1 MSTIPPLPQAA
12 ASAEAEAAVAAEAAT
27 AVVAADASDLLYY
40 VKGKPGDFV
49 AGLCFFCSPGSVF
62 IYTRAK
68 INTLK
73 IQKHRSYGAKSTG
86 LFSGISGCK

>member
-27 AVVAADASDLLYY
+27 AVVAADASDLLHY
-40 VKGKPGDFV
+40 VKGKAGDFV
-49 AGLCFFCSPGSVF
+49 AGLCFSASGSVF